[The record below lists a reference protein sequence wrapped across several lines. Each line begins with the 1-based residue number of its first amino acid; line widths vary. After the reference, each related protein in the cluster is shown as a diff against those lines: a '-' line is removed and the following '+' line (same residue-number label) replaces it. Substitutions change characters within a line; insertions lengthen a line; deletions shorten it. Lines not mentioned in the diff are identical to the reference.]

1 MPRSPDPGL
10 APDDGSEGVIFNI
23 QRFSL
28 QDGPGIRTTVFLKGC
43 PLRCGWCSN
52 PESQAIRPEI
62 MFRSQQCQ
70 KSGACAEVCEEGAI
84 TLAGDALHLDW
95 SRCTMC
101 MECIEACPSGAL
113 EITGER
119 LKLEDVVE
127 ESCRD
132 EPFYIN
138 SGGGVT
144 LSGGEPLFQPEFSRR
159 FLEACKERSI
169 HTALDTSGHASW
181 ETMER
186 ILAHADLV
194 LFDLKH
200 LSAEKHLEGT
210 QVRNDLILENLRK
223 TCDRDEARVWLRIP
237 VIPGYNDADPHLE
250 ELARL
255 AGELC
260 IEKVSLLGFH
270 HWGRSKYR
278 ALGRPY
284 PYDETDAL
292 SKERLEAA
300 GRAME
305 AHGIAVTID
314 H

>member
-52 PESQAIRPEI
+52 PESQATRPEI

-84 TLAGDALHLDW
+84 ALAGDALRLDW

-113 EITGER
+113 EITG
-119 LKLEDVVE
+119 KLLALPDVVE

-132 EPFYIN
+132 EPFYKN

-159 FLEACKERSI
+159 FLEACRERSI
-169 HTALDTSGHASW
+169 
-181 ETMER
+181 R
-186 ILAHADLV
+186 
-194 LFDLKH
+194 
-200 LSAEKHLEGT
+200 
-210 QVRNDLILENLRK
+210 LI
-223 TCDRDEARVWLRIP
+223 
-237 VIPGYNDADPHLE
+237 YSFS
-250 ELARL
+250 RL
-255 AGELC
+255 QR
-260 IEKVSLLGFH
+260 
-270 HWGRSKYR
+270 W
-278 ALGRPY
+278 
-284 PYDETDAL
+284 
-292 SKERLEAA
+292 
-300 GRAME
+300 
-305 AHGIAVTID
+305 
-314 H
+314 